1 MRPNELTNKETPIQT
16 ITKPI
21 NRFLPV
27 PLTTP
32 EKVDYGRNL
41 AHLHQEYAA
50 LEIEKKHVA
59 DTFKDRLEGLDGRI
73 SALAVVVRNGEEV
86 RDVEC
91 HWRYLFES
99 NTKELIRMDTGE
111 IVETT
116 AISASERQ
124 LVLQIEQEK
133 EAETIAS
140 ETIPN

>member
-1 MRPNELTNKETPIQT
+1 MQT

-27 PLTTP
+27 PLTIP
-32 EKVDYGRNL
+32 EKVDYGRKL
-41 AHLHQEYAA
+41 AHLHQEYAS

-59 DTFKDRLEGLDGRI
+59 DNFKEKLEGLDGRI
-73 SALAVVVRNGEEV
+73 SALAAVVRNGEEV

-91 HWRYLFES
+91 RWRYLFEV

-116 AISASERQ
+116 AITAQERQ

-133 EAETIAS
+133 EAESAAADQAPTDEKAEVS
-140 ETIPN
+140 AE